1 MALYH
6 NHTRFDAVVTI
17 RLTAV
22 QDPAK
27 ALLLGIESA
36 MKPCALTVGVHDL
49 TIPAGAVLDL
59 PDGTTAEFL
68 ASRRA

>member
-1 MALYH
+1 MAFYH
-6 NHTRFDAVVTI
+6 NHSRVDAVVTL

-22 QDPAK
+22 QEPAK

-36 MKPCALTVGVHDL
+36 LRPCALKLGVHDL
-49 TIPAGAVLDL
+49 VVPPGESIEL
-59 PDGTTAEFL
+59 PDGTSADFL

>member
-6 NHTRFDAVVTI
+6 NHTRVDAVVTI

-22 QDPAK
+22 EDPAK

-36 MKPCALTVGVHDL
+36 LRPCSLKLGVHDL
-49 TIPAGAVLDL
+49 LVPPGALLDV
-59 PDGTTAEFL
+59 PEGTTAEFL